1 LIEHPTITGII
12 PARFQ
17 SSRFPGKPLVD
28 ILGKSMILRVY
39 EQANKVKGLSQVVVA
54 TDDERIYNEIT
65 HHGGQAI
72 MTSDTHRNGTERCAE
87 VADRI
92 PSDYYLN
99 IQGDEPYIHP
109 TSIESLISILDG
121 SVELGTLIKKI
132 DQPDQLED
140 PTTMKVIQNSKGEAI
155 YFSRQCVPFVRDH
168 DKSTWLKQFDY
179 YKHIGIYAYRSDV
192 LKEIVKLSPTPL
204 ELAESLEQLRWL
216 ENGYSIKLAETDS
229 ESMSI
234 DTPEDLDKL
243 ITMINA

>member
-1 LIEHPTITGII
+1 
-12 PARFQ
+12 
-17 SSRFPGKPLVD
+17 
-28 ILGKSMILRVY
+28 MILRVY
-39 EQANKVKGLSQVVVA
+39 EQAIKVNGLSQVVVA
-54 TDDERIYNEIT
+54 TDDERIYDEIA
-65 HHGGQAI
+65 HHGGKVI

-109 TSIESLISILDG
+109 ASIESLINILDG

-140 PTTMKVIQNSKGEAI
+140 PTTMKVIQNVKGEAI
-155 YFSRQCVPFVRDH
+155 YFSRQCVPFVRDS